1 MVFPRNPSQRQD
13 SVYNLAT
20 TTDVEFVLCRNR
32 VDYYITGH
40 IKYVNMMYN
49 KYYWNFTSA
58 L

>member
-1 MVFPRNPSQRQD
+1 MKYMMVFPRNPSQRQD

-49 KYYWNFTSA
+49 KYY
-58 L
+58 